1 MNNKYKEEVIK
12 KWGNTSLYKEYQE
25 KSKNYS
31 NDKLNNIV
39 NELNNILKEFSFYM
53 NNGFTPDSNETQNL
67 VLKLKNHITNNF
79 YNCTDEILYNL
90 GQMYVSD
97 ERFKNNIDKNG
108 INTSEYIKKSIEFF
122 CLN

>member
-12 KWGNTSLYKEYQE
+12 KWGNTSSYKEYEE

-39 NELNNILKEFSFYM
+39 NELNSILKEFSFYM
-53 NNGFTPDSNETQNL
+53 NSGFTSDSNETQNL

>member
-97 ERFKNNIDKNG
+97 ERFKNNIDKNE